1 MSLTLTIPT
10 TSETPPPRSYTLYHI
25 LLRTSVRSY
34 SLPKRYSDFLTL
46 HSALTTACH
55 AAPPL
60 SPPPKHY
67 LFSTLGSPSRTEER
81 RAGLE
86 AYLYAIIN
94 HTDSRWRDSAV
105 WRSFLSLP
113 ASWINNS
120 KTPQQQLYSPVSGGP
135 ITDPALWVDSHRE
148 LKTLLHQSRTS
159 IQTAQEKGEGWQDAK
174 RLLMKA
180 GGLIAALEQGLNEQ
194 GEKEKPL
201 LDGEMR
207 RRRDLVAAAKQDRDA
222 LETLATMLSSSKN
235 SAAKNTAAG
244 GDKPPASRFQGT
256 RVLGAPI
263 PETQATREL
272 DNKGV
277 LQLQEQVLK
286 EQDKGI
292 GELLRIVERQRAM
305 GTAITQELELQVEML
320 KEMEKDVDRVDK
332 KTRGAR
338 RKAEGI
344 S

>member
-1 MSLTLTIPT
+1 
-10 TSETPPPRSYTLYHI
+10 
-25 LLRTSVRSY
+25 
-34 SLPKRYSDFLTL
+34 
-46 HSALTTACH
+46 
-55 AAPPL
+55 
-60 SPPPKHY
+60 
-67 LFSTLGSPSRTEER
+67 
-81 RAGLE
+81 
-86 AYLYAIIN
+86 
-94 HTDSRWRDSAV
+94 
-105 WRSFLSLP
+105 
-113 ASWINNS
+113 
-120 KTPQQQLYSPVSGGP
+120 
-135 ITDPALWVDSHRE
+135 
-148 LKTLLHQSRTS
+148 
-159 IQTAQEKGEGWQDAK
+159 
-174 RLLMKA
+174 MKA
-180 GGLIAALEQGLNEQ
+180 GGLISALEQGLNEQ

-235 SAAKNTAAG
+235 SAAKTTANG
-244 GDKPPASRFQGT
+244 GDKPPASRFQGS
-256 RVLGAPI
+256 RVLGAPL

-286 EQDKGI
+286 EQDRGI
-292 GELLRIVERQRAM
+292 EELVGIVKRQRAM
-305 GTAITQELELQVEML
+305 GTAIAQELELQVEML